1 VGSVASPLADGS
13 IAVQASAPPLARPP
27 AYATRLVGTLALPS
41 FFAVRQGLTNAPSE
55 GSNKFFHV
63 ADKSAVALAK
73 EEALPL
79 WSKLQESPKRPNA
92 KASGYKLRKSKA

>member
-1 VGSVASPLADGS
+1 MASPLADGS

-63 ADKSAVALAK
+63 A
-73 EEALPL
+73 EALPL